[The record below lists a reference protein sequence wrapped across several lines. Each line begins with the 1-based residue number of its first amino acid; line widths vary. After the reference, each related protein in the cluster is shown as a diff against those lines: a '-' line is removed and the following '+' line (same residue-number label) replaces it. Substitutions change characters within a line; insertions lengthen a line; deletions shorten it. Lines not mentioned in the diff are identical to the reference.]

1 MMEVTTYADRSQ
13 PLIECT
19 AVQKHYPDFALD
31 VTLAVPENTIVGL
44 VGLNGS
50 GKTTLF
56 RLLTGLAKADD
67 GSCRMLGQAADTL
80 PVSVK
85 EQIGVVLADTG
96 FPAVFTPRDVK
107 RVLAAFYTGFD
118 PEYFDALVKRFAI
131 PPDKALETFSTGM
144 KARLRVIA
152 AISHHPRIL
161 LLDEPTA
168 GLDVVARNQI
178 LDLLRNIQ
186 RKLHTAM
193 LLVSH
198 DLGVVARAAD
208 RVAVMYSGKIVE
220 IGAAE
225 DSFCD
230 PRHPYTWGLFQ
241 SLPAFAS
248 PDSPLYAIPGMP
260 PSLIDPPPGDAF
272 ACRNPYALEIDY
284 REEPPMFAVSPDHFA
299 ATWLLDPRAPSV
311 TPPFRHD

>member
-178 LDLLRNIQ
+178 LDLLREYMETPGCSILISSHIASDLENLCDSFRLISRGRTLLAEDMDVLRDEYGYVKVPASLARSVDLKGVVC
-186 RKLHTAM
+186 RKTNPDGSIEA
-193 LLVSH
+193 LVSDRQFYLDNYPH
-198 DLGVVARAAD
+198 VLVERGGVDEALLLFEGAD
-208 RVAVMYSGKIVE
+208 VV
-220 IGAAE
+220 
-225 DSFCD
+225 
-230 PRHPYTWGLFQ
+230 
-241 SLPAFAS
+241 
-248 PDSPLYAIPGMP
+248 
-260 PSLIDPPPGDAF
+260 ID
-272 ACRNPYALEIDY
+272 RNPETEIT
-284 REEPPMFAVSPDHFA
+284 RKGKE
-299 ATWLLDPRAPSV
+299 TR
-311 TPPFRHD
+311 

>member
-1 MMEVTTYADRSQ
+1 
-13 PLIECT
+13 
-19 AVQKHYPDFALD
+19 
-31 VTLAVPENTIVGL
+31 
-44 VGLNGS
+44 
-50 GKTTLF
+50 
-56 RLLTGLAKADD
+56 
-67 GSCRMLGQAADTL
+67 L

-178 LDLLRNIQ
+178 LDLLREYMETPGRSILISSHIASDLENLCDSFRLISRGRILLAEDMDVLRDEYGYVKVPASLARSVDLKGMVC
-186 RKLHTAM
+186 RKTNPDGSIEA
-193 LLVSH
+193 LVSDRQFYLDNYPH
-198 DLGVVARAAD
+198 VLVERGGVDEALLLFEGAD
-208 RVAVMYSGKIVE
+208 VV
-220 IGAAE
+220 
-225 DSFCD
+225 
-230 PRHPYTWGLFQ
+230 
-241 SLPAFAS
+241 
-248 PDSPLYAIPGMP
+248 
-260 PSLIDPPPGDAF
+260 ID
-272 ACRNPYALEIDY
+272 RNPETEIT
-284 REEPPMFAVSPDHFA
+284 RKGKE
-299 ATWLLDPRAPSV
+299 TR
-311 TPPFRHD
+311 

>member
-107 RVLAAFYTGFD
+107 RILAAFYTGFD

-152 AISHHPRIL
+152 AISHHPRLL

-178 LDLLRNIQ
+178 LDLLREYMETPGCSILISSHIASDLENLCDSFRLISRGRILLAEDMDVLRDEYGYVKVPASLARSVDLKGVVC
-186 RKLHTAM
+186 RKTNPDGSIEA
-193 LLVSH
+193 LVSDRQFYLDNYPH
-198 DLGVVARAAD
+198 VLVERGGVDEALLLFEGAD
-208 RVAVMYSGKIVE
+208 VV
-220 IGAAE
+220 
-225 DSFCD
+225 
-230 PRHPYTWGLFQ
+230 
-241 SLPAFAS
+241 
-248 PDSPLYAIPGMP
+248 
-260 PSLIDPPPGDAF
+260 ID
-272 ACRNPYALEIDY
+272 RNPETEIT
-284 REEPPMFAVSPDHFA
+284 RKGKE
-299 ATWLLDPRAPSV
+299 TR
-311 TPPFRHD
+311 

>member
-1 MMEVTTYADRSQ
+1 MREVTTYEDRSQ

-31 VTLAVPENTIVGL
+31 VTLTVPENTIVGL

-56 RLLTGLAKADD
+56 RLLTGLAKADA
-67 GSCRMLGQAADTL
+67 GSCRMLGQAADSL
-80 PVSVK
+80 SVSMK

-107 RVLAAFYTGFD
+107 KVLAAFYTGFD

-168 GLDVVARNQI
+168 GLDVAARNQI
-178 LDLLRNIQ
+178 LDLLREYMETPGRSI
-186 RKLHTAM
+186 L
-193 LLVSH
+193 
-198 DLGVVARAAD
+198 
-208 RVAVMYSGKIVE
+208 I
-220 IGAAE
+220 
-225 DSFCD
+225 
-230 PRHPYTWGLFQ
+230 
-241 SLPAFAS
+241 SL
-248 PDSPLYAIPGMP
+248 
-260 PSLIDPPPGDAF
+260 SLIH
-272 ACRNPYALEIDY
+272 I
-284 REEPPMFAVSPDHFA
+284 
-299 ATWLLDPRAPSV
+299 
-311 TPPFRHD
+311 

>member
-1 MMEVTTYADRSQ
+1 MEVTTYADRSQ

-178 LDLLRNIQ
+178 LDLLREYMETPGCSILISSHIASDLENLCDSFRLISRGRILLAEDMDVLRDEYGYVKVPASLARSVDLKGVVC
-186 RKLHTAM
+186 RKTNPDGSIEA
-193 LLVSH
+193 LVSDRQFYLDNYPH
-198 DLGVVARAAD
+198 VLVERGGVDEALLLFEGAD
-208 RVAVMYSGKIVE
+208 VV
-220 IGAAE
+220 
-225 DSFCD
+225 
-230 PRHPYTWGLFQ
+230 
-241 SLPAFAS
+241 
-248 PDSPLYAIPGMP
+248 
-260 PSLIDPPPGDAF
+260 ID
-272 ACRNPYALEIDY
+272 RNPETEIT
-284 REEPPMFAVSPDHFA
+284 RKGKE
-299 ATWLLDPRAPSV
+299 TR
-311 TPPFRHD
+311 

>member
-152 AISHHPRIL
+152 VISHHPRIL

-178 LDLLRNIQ
+178 LDLLREYMETPGRSILISSHIASDLENLCDSFRLISRGRILLAEDMDVLRDEYGYVKVPASLARSVDLKGMVC
-186 RKLHTAM
+186 RKTNPDGSIEA
-193 LLVSH
+193 LVSDRQFYLDNYPH
-198 DLGVVARAAD
+198 VLVERGGVDEALLLFEGAD
-208 RVAVMYSGKIVE
+208 VV
-220 IGAAE
+220 
-225 DSFCD
+225 
-230 PRHPYTWGLFQ
+230 
-241 SLPAFAS
+241 
-248 PDSPLYAIPGMP
+248 
-260 PSLIDPPPGDAF
+260 ID
-272 ACRNPYALEIDY
+272 RNPETEIT
-284 REEPPMFAVSPDHFA
+284 RKGKE
-299 ATWLLDPRAPSV
+299 TR
-311 TPPFRHD
+311 

>member
-107 RVLAAFYTGFD
+107 RILAAFYTGFD

-178 LDLLRNIQ
+178 LDLLREYMETPGCSILISSHIASDLENLCDSFRLISRGRILLAEDMDVLRDEYGYVKVPASLARSVDLKGVVC
-186 RKLHTAM
+186 RKTNPDGSIEA
-193 LLVSH
+193 LVSDRQFYLDNYPH
-198 DLGVVARAAD
+198 VLVERGGVDEALLLFEGAD
-208 RVAVMYSGKIVE
+208 VV
-220 IGAAE
+220 
-225 DSFCD
+225 
-230 PRHPYTWGLFQ
+230 
-241 SLPAFAS
+241 
-248 PDSPLYAIPGMP
+248 
-260 PSLIDPPPGDAF
+260 ID
-272 ACRNPYALEIDY
+272 RNPETEIT
-284 REEPPMFAVSPDHFA
+284 RKGKE
-299 ATWLLDPRAPSV
+299 TR
-311 TPPFRHD
+311 

>member
-1 MMEVTTYADRSQ
+1 MRESPRTEESGR
-13 PLIECT
+13 PLIECV
-19 AVQKHYPDFALD
+19 AVCKHYPDFALD

-118 PEYFDALVKRFAI
+118 PEYFDAMVKRFAI

-178 LDLLRNIQ
+178 LDLLREYMETPGCSILISSHIASDLENLCDSFRLISRGRILLAEDMDVLRDEYGYVKVPASLARSVDLKSVVC
-186 RKLHTAM
+186 RKTNPDGSIEA
-193 LLVSH
+193 LVSDRQFYLDNYPH
-198 DLGVVARAAD
+198 VLVERGGVDEALLLFEGAD
-208 RVAVMYSGKIVE
+208 AV
-220 IGAAE
+220 
-225 DSFCD
+225 
-230 PRHPYTWGLFQ
+230 
-241 SLPAFAS
+241 
-248 PDSPLYAIPGMP
+248 
-260 PSLIDPPPGDAF
+260 ID
-272 ACRNPYALEIDY
+272 RNPETDIT
-284 REEPPMFAVSPDHFA
+284 RKGKE
-299 ATWLLDPRAPSV
+299 TR
-311 TPPFRHD
+311 

>member
-1 MMEVTTYADRSQ
+1 MMESPRTEESGR
-13 PLIECT
+13 PLIECA
-19 AVQKHYPDFALD
+19 AVCKHYPDFALD
-31 VTLAVPENTIVGL
+31 VTLTVPENTIVGL

-107 RVLAAFYTGFD
+107 RILAAFYNGFD
-118 PEYFDALVKRFAI
+118 PEYFDALVKRFSI

-178 LDLLRNIQ
+178 LDLLREYMETPGRSILISSHIASDLENLCDSFRLISRGRILLAEDMDVLRDEYGYVKVSASLARSVDLKSVVC
-186 RKLHTAM
+186 RKTNPDGSIEA
-193 LLVSH
+193 LVSDRQFYLDNYPH
-198 DLGVVARAAD
+198 VLVERGGVDEALLLFEGAD
-208 RVAVMYSGKIVE
+208 AV
-220 IGAAE
+220 
-225 DSFCD
+225 
-230 PRHPYTWGLFQ
+230 
-241 SLPAFAS
+241 
-248 PDSPLYAIPGMP
+248 
-260 PSLIDPPPGDAF
+260 ID
-272 ACRNPYALEIDY
+272 RNPETDIT
-284 REEPPMFAVSPDHFA
+284 RKGKE
-299 ATWLLDPRAPSV
+299 TR
-311 TPPFRHD
+311 